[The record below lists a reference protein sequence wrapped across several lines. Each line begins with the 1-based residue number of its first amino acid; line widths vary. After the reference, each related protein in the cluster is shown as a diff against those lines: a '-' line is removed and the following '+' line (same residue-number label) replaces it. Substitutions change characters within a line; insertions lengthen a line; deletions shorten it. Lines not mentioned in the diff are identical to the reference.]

1 MWWWEQRAVLNFSGD
16 LIGIHALLAYHF
28 RDTVS
33 GMGWPKG
40 KRRSEENKLKISRT
54 KLARPTKDNLNDAAV
69 LEAIRN
75 GANTPD
81 EMVRQ
86 TGLRDTAIS
95 WAISRLSDRNEI
107 WYRTEKPGMWT
118 GGWQIKKK
126 DWPYPEWATRMKE
139 PSAQV
144 SPKPNQERRQ

>member
-1 MWWWEQRAVLNFSGD
+1 MTTGARVGQRIHPALFFS
-16 LIGIHALLAYHF
+16 F
-28 RDTVS
+28 
-33 GMGWPKG
+33 MGWPKG

-54 KLARPTKDNLNDAAV
+54 KLALPKPPTKDNLDDAAV
-69 LEAIRN
+69 LEAIRH

-81 EMVRQ
+81 EMMRQ
-86 TGLRDTAIS
+86 TGLKDTAIS

-118 GGWQIKKK
+118 GGWQIRKK

-139 PSAQV
+139 PSVQA
-144 SPKPNQERRQ
+144 SPNPNQRGQQ

>member
-1 MWWWEQRAVLNFSGD
+1 MR
-16 LIGIHALLAYHF
+16 ALLAYHF

-54 KLARPTKDNLNDAAV
+54 KLARKPTPEAHDAAV

-75 GANTPD
+75 GASTSD
-81 EMVRQ
+81 EMMQQ
-86 TGLRDTAIS
+86 TRLTDKEVS
-95 WAISRLSDRNEI
+95 WAICRLNDRNEI
-107 WYRTEKPGMWT
+107 WYRNEKPGMWT

-126 DWPYPEWATRMKE
+126 DWPYPEWATRM
-139 PSAQV
+139 PSVQA
-144 SPKPNQERRQ
+144 SPNPNQRRRQ

>member
-1 MWWWEQRAVLNFSGD
+1 
-16 LIGIHALLAYHF
+16 
-28 RDTVS
+28 
-33 GMGWPKG
+33 MGWPKG
-40 KRRSEENKLKISRT
+40 KTRSDENKLKISQT
-54 KLARPTKDNLNDAAV
+54 KLARPKPTPKAPKADRDDAAV

-81 EMVRQ
+81 EMMRQ
-86 TGLRDTAIS
+86 TSLKDGALS
-95 WAISRLSDRNEI
+95 WAICRLSDRNEI

-139 PSAQV
+139 PSAQA
-144 SPKPNQERRQ
+144 SPNTNQKRRQ